1 VASAVGS
8 LLDLRFHVDGAATV
22 EYAAVPTIGFD
33 LRIESG
39 RQEIRSLMLDVQV
52 QIPARRRAYDA
63 DDERLFDL
71 FGDPA
76 GWKDSLRTLP
86 WTRTAFV
93 VPGFTGETV
102 VQLAM
107 PCSYDFEVTASRYL
121 ASLEDGEVPLEFL
134 FYGTA
139 FYAGPDGQLQTAHV
153 NWTSEAEYRMP
164 ASVWHE
170 TMEHYFPRSAWL
182 RVSKDT
188 FDRLHAYRSKHAL
201 LSWERTLDSLLDG
214 QET

>member
-1 VASAVGS
+1 MASTVGS
-8 LLDLRFHVDGAATV
+8 VLDLRFHVEDAATV

-39 RQEIRSLMLDVQV
+39 RREIRSLMLDVQV
-52 QIPARRRAYDA
+52 QIPARRRVHDP

-71 FGDPA
+71 FGDPS

-86 WTRTAFV
+86 WMRTALV
-93 VPGFTGETV
+93 VPGFSGETV
-102 VQLAM
+102 VQLPM
-107 PCSYDFEVTASRYL
+107 PCSYDFEVTAARYL
-121 ASLEDGEVPLEFL
+121 ASLEDGEVPLEFM

-139 FYAGPDGQLQTAHV
+139 FYAGPGGLLQTAHV
-153 NWTSEAEYRMP
+153 DWSSEAEYRMP

-201 LSWERTLDSLLDG
+201 LSWERALDSLLDG
-214 QET
+214 KES